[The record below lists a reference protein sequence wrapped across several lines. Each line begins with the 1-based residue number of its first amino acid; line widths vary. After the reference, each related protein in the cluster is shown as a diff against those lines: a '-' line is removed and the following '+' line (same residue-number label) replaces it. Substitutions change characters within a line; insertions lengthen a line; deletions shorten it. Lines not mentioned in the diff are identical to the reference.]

1 MMNICPITYSPCG
14 ENRYSDRGLK
24 LLSSG
29 LKTLQD
35 LEYTAEEQR
44 LEAYNRAARMS
55 IQGVQPKLSA
65 VLNIKGEKFELVDK
79 GGKYILKPQHNFY
92 SQMPEN
98 EDLTMHLAELIG
110 LEIPIHGLIW
120 SKDNSLTYF
129 IKRFDRKGQN
139 DKIPVEDFA
148 QLAGL
153 NRDTKYNYSM
163 ERIVT
168 LINTYCTF
176 PAIENIKLFKLVLF
190 NFLTGNEDMH
200 LKNFSII
207 NREGIISLSP
217 CYDLVNTT
225 IEFNEQAEEIALPI
239 KGKKKKLTQ
248 NILINYFGKE
258 RCELTDKSI
267 ENVLESISASVPEW
281 IKLID
286 LSFLSSEM
294 KTKYRDLLNVRL
306 NILNVL

>member
-1 MMNICPITYSPCG
+1 MNTCPITYSPCG
-14 ENRYSDRGLK
+14 ENRYSDKGLK
-24 LLSSG
+24 MLSSG
-29 LKTLQD
+29 LQTLRD

-44 LEAYNRAARMS
+44 LEAYYRAARMS

-65 VLNIKGEKFELVDK
+65 VLNIKDGKFELVDK
-79 GGKYILKPQHNFY
+79 GGKYIFKPQHNFY
-92 SQMPEN
+92 AQMPEN
-98 EDLTMHLAELIG
+98 EDLTMRLAELIG
-110 LEIPIHGLIW
+110 LEIPLHGLIW

-153 NRDTKYNYSM
+153 SRDTKYDYSM
-163 ERIVT
+163 ERIVA

-207 NREGIISLSP
+207 NREGKITLSP
-217 CYDLVNTT
+217 CYDLVNST
-225 IEFNEQAEEIALPI
+225 IEFKKQDEEIALPI

-281 IKLID
+281 INLID